1 VKRFVRE
8 NALSLL
14 FGALFTGALVAQA
27 VAGHAAYNDDEVAH
41 AALLHRAPETVS
53 FWRFVTSSDFWNSVM
68 ENWQSEYLQFALFIL
83 ATIWFVQRGS
93 TESKEEGEEGPSSE
107 EEERE
112 QRTAGARSPLWARA
126 GGLRARAYGNS
137 LLVVMLLIWLGSWFA
152 QSITGWR
159 EYDDTQ
165 REHRQPAVS
174 WTGYV
179 RSASFWEATLE
190 NWQSEFLAVGSMA
203 VFTIYLRQRGS
214 QQSKPVSAPHD
225 ETAVSN

>member
-1 VKRFVRE
+1 VKRFARE

-14 FGALFTGALVAQA
+14 FGALFLGSLIGQA
-27 VAGHAAYNDDEVAH
+27 IAGHAAYNDDEVAH
-41 AALLHRAPETVS
+41 AALLHQGAETVS
-53 FWRFVTSSDFWNSVM
+53 LWRYVTSSDFANSVM
-68 ENWQSEYLQFALFIL
+68 ENWQSEYLQFSLFIL
-83 ATIWFVQRGS
+83 ATIWLVQRGS
-93 TESKEEGEEGPSSE
+93 TESKEPGEEGPSSDE
-107 EEERE
+107 EDEER
-112 QRTAGARSPLWARA
+112 RTAGTRSPLWARA
-126 GGLRARAYGNS
+126 GGLRTRLYGNS
-137 LLVVMLLIWLGSWFA
+137 LLAVMLTIFALSWFA
-152 QSITGWR
+152 QSVTGWR

-165 REHRQPAVS
+165 REHRQPSVS

-179 RSASFWEATLE
+179 TSAGFWEATLE